1 MGSNGVRLD
10 LYDNEWFSPG
20 VGRIKLLLWCVINIL
35 FFINPLNP
43 VSGTKVWLLRLFGAK
58 VGKGVLIK
66 PGVNIKYPWKLRIGD
81 WVWIG
86 ERVWIDNLT
95 VVTIGNQVC
104 ISQGAMLLTG
114 NHNYKSQ
121 NFDLITESIVIED
134 GCWIGAKSTVCPG
147 VVCETHAVLAVGS
160 IATTNLHAWTI
171 YQGNP
176 AKAVR
181 KRAFILH

>member
-1 MGSNGVRLD
+1 MIKEGVRLD
-10 LYDNEWFSPG
+10 SYNNEWFSPG
-20 VGRIKLLLWCVINIL
+20 AGRLKLLLWYVINVL

-43 VSGTKVWLLRLFGAK
+43 VNSIKVSLLRCFGAE
-58 VGKGVLIK
+58 VGKGVVIK
-66 PGVNIKYPWKLRIGD
+66 PGVNIKYPWRLKIGN

-86 ERVWIDNLT
+86 EGAWIDNLT
-95 VVTIGNQVC
+95 SVVIGDQVC

-114 NHNYKSQ
+114 NHNYKSKG
-121 NFDLITESIVIED
+121 FDLMVEPIVIED

-147 VVCETHAVLAVGS
+147 VICKTHTVLAVGS
-160 IATTNLHAWTI
+160 VATTSLDAWTI

-181 KRAFILH
+181 KRSLIL